1 MVLKQ
6 TYSKL
11 HDNTMAKVKI
21 LITFPGSEA
30 IIESWAS
37 VIDKIVRNK
46 VEFKEYDSFDIVNVT
61 ENFLFIKL
69 VGPSA
74 RVTKI
79 EI

>member
-1 MVLKQ
+1 
-6 TYSKL
+6 
-11 HDNTMAKVKI
+11 MAEVKI

-30 IIESWAS
+30 IIESWGS

-69 VGPSA
+69 VGPLA